1 MERRN
6 ESRFSILDARV
17 GTGFSVGAM
26 FTARG
31 FTYPTIK
38 MLASAGIDAPE
49 RLLFATETDLLSIPG
64 IDESA
69 FDEIARYRARFG
81 DHTAQWSF
89 QQRSAR
95 QPSSAV
101 VAHINK

>member
-17 GTGFSVGAM
+17 GAGFSVGAM

-31 FTYPTIK
+31 FSYSTIK
-38 MLASAGIDAPE
+38 MLALAGIDAPE

-64 IDESA
+64 LDESA
-69 FDEIARYRARFG
+69 FNEIARYRARFAEWPLQMPLNG
-81 DHTAQWSF
+81 P
-89 QQRSAR
+89 SA
-95 QPSSAV
+95 
-101 VAHINK
+101 AHQGRRALAP

>member
-31 FTYPTIK
+31 FSYPTIK
-38 MLASAGIDAPE
+38 ILAMAGIDAPE

-69 FDEIARYRARFG
+69 FNEIARYRARFG
-81 DHTAQWSF
+81 DDAF
-89 QQRSAR
+89 PQRPRTKAFER
-95 QPSSAV
+95 PHLQR
-101 VAHINK
+101 